1 MSLRLPPYS
10 SSNSI
15 TSSQAFDNLLKA
27 KPEQW
32 YLISNFYLEVAEQRK
47 KCTTENSKEL
57 MHYVTKGQV
66 VNGVLASE
74 ISNPMLL
81 SIIVGIANFKNCS
94 HQSKIDAPTFARES
108 EMVDIEKQL
117 HDQDYMDS
125 ISSEAELKIKRQ
137 FCILKIQKLVTDSL
151 TGVSTQD
158 LKQIMEFLICKY
170 NETTSDSACTS
181 INQLMYKI
189 QAAVSHTS

>member
-1 MSLRLPPYS
+1 MSLHLPPYS
-10 SSNSI
+10 SSSSI
-15 TSSQAFDNLLKA
+15 TSSQAFDNVLKA

-32 YLISNFYLEVAEQRK
+32 YLISNLYLEVAQWK

-57 MHYVTKGQV
+57 MNYVTKGQV

-74 ISNPMLL
+74 TSNPMLL
-81 SIIVGIANFKNCS
+81 SIIVGIANVKNCS

-108 EMVDIEKQL
+108 EMADVKKQL
-117 HDQDYMDS
+117 HDQDYIDS
-125 ISSEAELKIKRQ
+125 ISSEAEFKIKRQ

-151 TGVSTQD
+151 TGLSTQD